1 MFSTVLAMFETL
13 ANPWVIFGFV
23 AQFIFF
29 LRFVV
34 QLFATE
40 KNKRTTIPVSF
51 WYLSILGAVMI
62 LIYALYKQDIVFI
75 AGQGLSLII
84 YLRNLF
90 IYNRHPQEPLLE
102 TALIINQKNSL
113 WPEKSFLLATLI
125 FLSLAGAV
133 IFLSVTK
140 SREYQPPLYSSID
153 ALEALWTEYKAAYIE
168 PTSGRTL
175 DKEEGNITT
184 SEGQSYTMLRA
195 VFMDDVDTFEFT
207 WNWTKDILLRDDF
220 LFSWKFG
227 QLPDGSYG
235 VLNTIGGDNTASDS
249 DVDIAL
255 ALFLAYGRWG
265 DEVHLNEGRAIINS
279 VWDNEVVQ
287 INGLPYLLGN
297 NREKDS
303 VDPWLIINP
312 SYLSPYAYKIFAKI
326 DTKHNWNA
334 LADSSYRIFEQS
346 AKLPLDKQY
355 SVWLTPNWIEINR
368 DTGEIRAP
376 LADNLDTSF
385 GYDALRTPWR
395 IAMDY
400 KWHGDERALAALKD
414 FWYLERIWQEGKY
427 LPSIISHD
435 GVVEANEEKL
445 EMYAGT
451 LPYFSLIHPSIAQ
464 EIYET
469 KIINNYNRNTF
480 LWTTD
485 PGYYASNWGWFGI
498 AFYNDRL
505 PNYTER
511 FLQDI

>member
-1 MFSTVLAMFETL
+1 MSSTLLSMVETL
-13 ANPWVIFGFV
+13 ANPWVIFGFI

-51 WYLSILGAVMI
+51 WYLSIIGAIMI
-62 LIYALYKQDIVFI
+62 LIYAVYKQDIVFI
-75 AGQGLSLII
+75 VGQGLSLLI

-90 IYNRHPQEPLLE
+90 IYYRAPLEPLLE
-102 TALIINQKNSL
+102 TASTITTKSSL
-113 WPEKSFLLATLI
+113 WPERSFLVTTLVI
-125 FLSLAGAV
+125 VAIAGVVTYLS
-133 IFLSVTK
+133 ITK
-140 SREYQPPLYSSID
+140 SREYQPPLYSAID
-153 ALEALWTEYKAAYIE
+153 ALEALWTEYKVVYIE

-195 VFMDDVDTFEFT
+195 VFMDDKDTFEFA
-207 WNWTKDILLRDDF
+207 WKWTKDILLRDDF

-227 QLPDGSYG
+227 QLPDGTYG
-235 VLNTIGGDNTASDS
+235 ILNEIGGENTASDS

-265 DEVHLNEGRAIINS
+265 DEIHLNEGRAIINS
-279 VWDNEVVQ
+279 IWDNEVVE
-287 INGLPYLLGN
+287 INGLPYLTAN
-297 NREKDS
+297 NKEKDS
-303 VDPWLIINP
+303 ADPWLIINP
-312 SYLSPYAYKIFAKI
+312 SYLSPYAYKVFAKI
-326 DTKHNWNA
+326 DTKHNWDA
-334 LADSSYRIFEQS
+334 LADSSYLMYAQS
-346 AKLPLDKQY
+346 AKLPLNTQY

-368 DTGEIRAP
+368 VSGKIRA
-376 LADNLDTSF
+376 AESVNLDTDF

-395 IAMDY
+395 IALDY
-400 KWHGDERALAALKD
+400 SWHKDERALIALKD
-414 FWYLERIWQEGKY
+414 FWYLERKWQEGKY
-427 LPSIISHD
+427 LPSVITHD
-435 GVVEANEEKL
+435 GVVKAHEEKL

-451 LPYFSLIHPSIAQ
+451 LPYFTLLHPDIAK

-480 LWTTD
+480 LWIED
-485 PGYYASNWGWFGI
+485 PGYYGSNWGWFGI

>member
-1 MFSTVLAMFETL
+1 MPSPFLSLIETL
-13 ANPWVIFGFV
+13 ANPWVIFGFM

-51 WYLSILGAVMI
+51 WYLSIIGALMI
-62 LIYALYKQDIVFI
+62 LVYAIYKQDIVFMV
-75 AGQGLSLII
+75 GQGLSLMI

-90 IYNRHPQEPLLE
+90 IYYHTPQEPLLE
-102 TALIINQKNSL
+102 TASTITAKSSL
-113 WPEKSFLLATLI
+113 WPERSFLLTTLL
-125 FLSLAGAV
+125 FLAMVGAV

-140 SREYQPPLYSSID
+140 SREYQPPLYSAID
-153 ALEALWTEYKAAYIE
+153 ALEALWAEYKVVYIE

-175 DKEEGNITT
+175 DKENQNITT

-195 VFMDDVDTFEFT
+195 VFMDDVETFDFT
-207 WNWTKDILLRDDF
+207 WKWTKDILLRDDF

-227 QLPDGSYG
+227 QLADGSYG
-235 VLNTIGGDNTASDS
+235 VLTNIGGENTASDG

-265 DEVHLNEGRAIINS
+265 NEIHLNEGRAIINS
-279 VWDNEVVQ
+279 IWDNEVVE
-287 INGLPYLLGN
+287 ISGLPYLVGN
-297 NREKDS
+297 NKEKDS
-303 VDPWLIINP
+303 ADPWLIINP

-334 LADSSYRIFEQS
+334 LADSSYIVYTHS
-346 AKLPLDKQY
+346 ARLPLNTSY

-368 DTGEIRAP
+368 DTGTIRA
-376 LADNLDTSF
+376 AESRNLDTNF

-400 KWHGDERALAALKD
+400 KWHGDERALTALKD
-414 FWYLERIWQEGKY
+414 FWYLERMWQEGKY
-427 LPSIISHD
+427 LPAIVSHD
-435 GVVEANEEKL
+435 GVVTSKEEKI

-451 LPYFSLIHPSIAQ
+451 LPYFALIHPDIAG
-464 EIYET
+464 EIYST

-480 LWTTD
+480 LWSTD
-485 PGYYASNWGWFGI
+485 PGYYGSNWGWFGI